1 MSHWFE
7 LCDMYLA
14 RLQWID
20 DGMIQLETMPTLTK
34 RDKEEKQKVFD
45 LTMKIINLNR
55 NIEIE
60 LDAWT
65 KPETP

>member
-1 MSHWFE
+1 
-7 LCDMYLA
+7 MYLA

-20 DGMIQLETMPTLTK
+20 DGMIRLQTMPTRTK

-55 NIEIE
+55 NIEMEIDD
-60 LDAWT
+60 LWS
-65 KPETP
+65 KPVTP